1 MFLLAPIVQVLC
13 VVVLCEINKQTIRL
27 VGSLLIHITIILA
40 MKRRLYVQEFMA

>member
-27 VGSLLIHITIILA
+27 VGSLL